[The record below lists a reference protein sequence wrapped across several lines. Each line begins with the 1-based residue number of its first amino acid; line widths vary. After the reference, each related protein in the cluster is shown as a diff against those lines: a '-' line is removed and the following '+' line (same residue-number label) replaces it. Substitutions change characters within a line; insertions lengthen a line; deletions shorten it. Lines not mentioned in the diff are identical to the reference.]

1 MEFIKSNNYSKIKK
15 KLVILY
21 ILIVIDILY
30 TLILVQRGYFVEDT
44 TIMIDIVSK
53 PWLSFLLK
61 LVFTLLLMVVLYK
74 RIESA
79 NSKQLTWYNIFI
91 CSIIFMYIIVNISH
105 LIWFALIVIF
115 L

>member
-21 ILIVIDILY
+21 VLIAIDILY
-30 TLILVQRGYFVEDT
+30 TLILVQHGYFVGAN
-44 TIMIDIVSK
+44 TIMVDIVSK

-61 LVFTLLLMVVLYK
+61 LVFTLLLMIILYK

-79 NSKQLTWYNIFI
+79 NRSQLTWYNIFI
-91 CSIIFMYIIVNISH
+91 CSIIFMYITINISH
-105 LIWFALIVIF
+105 LIWFKLI
-115 L
+115 LL